1 MAAMRQSFPC
11 RDSVRVVECVIA
23 AVLSTFDSQLFS
35 LRLCAFAGNILGE
48 VDLPQRRKGAKK
60 DQSFCHCVTTKHD
73 VSFVWSLLIHGS
85 SFISSGAN
93 NFLLLG
99 GMRNINEFKTSKNA
113 MLPR

>member
-1 MAAMRQSFPC
+1 
-11 RDSVRVVECVIA
+11 
-23 AVLSTFDSQLFS
+23 LDSQLFS
-35 LRLCAFAGNILGE
+35 LRLCAFAGNILGK

-93 NFLLLG
+93 NFCSWEECG
-99 GMRNINEFKTSKNA
+99 ISIAASSSPVERESEHA
-113 MLPR
+113 DDY